1 MSGFRSMSGAIK
13 AHKKAGG
20 HFFDKDTME
29 HFSSQ
34 IFHDTYEPKTGMFIT
49 SEIVW
54 DERDYTVRCIDL
66 DNPKRIENIG
76 ESQPTLQAAQAV
88 LRESLSLA

>member
-1 MSGFRSMSGAIK
+1 MSGAIK

-29 HFSSQ
+29 CFSSQ

-49 SEIVW
+49 SEITW
-54 DERDYTVRCIDL
+54 DERDYAVRRIHL
-66 DNPKRIENIG
+66 DNPKRIDRVG
-76 ESQPTLQAAQAV
+76 ERQPTLQAAQAV
-88 LRESLSLA
+88 LRDALKLTKLA

>member
-1 MSGFRSMSGAIK
+1 MSGAIK

-29 HFSSQ
+29 CFSSQ

-49 SEIVW
+49 SEVMEN
-54 DERDYTVRCIDL
+54 DRDYAVRRIHL
-66 DNPKRIENIG
+66 DDPKRIDRVG
-76 ESQPTLQAAQAV
+76 ERQPTLQAAQSV
-88 LRESLSLA
+88 LREALKLTKLA

>member
-1 MSGFRSMSGAIK
+1 MSGAIK

-29 HFSSQ
+29 CFSSQ

-49 SEIVW
+49 SEITW
-54 DERDYTVRCIDL
+54 DEREYTVRCIHL
-66 DNPKRIENIG
+66 DDPKRIDRVG
-76 ESQPTLQAAQAV
+76 ERQPTLQAAQAV
-88 LRESLSLA
+88 LRDALKLTKLA